1 MDLAKYQE
9 TVKELKAK
17 KPPENFIVVSVS
29 YDTKLIL
36 PHKAGLAFMAAI
48 ENAEVFKDSWSDKCR
63 IKPLERDSVS
73 MSTLS
78 AHEYQQIKIA
88 NLLGV
93 SLGEIQN
100 PAENQT

>member
-1 MDLAKYQE
+1 MNPKHQEAAKE
-9 TVKELKAK
+9 IKAR
-17 KPPENFIVVSVS
+17 KPAENFIVVSVS

-48 ENAEVFKDSWSDKCR
+48 ENAEVFKDSWSDKCL

-73 MSTLS
+73 MGTLS
-78 AHEYQQIKIA
+78 AHEYHQIKIA

-100 PAENQT
+100 PTEIPT

>member
-29 YDTKLIL
+29 YDKLIL